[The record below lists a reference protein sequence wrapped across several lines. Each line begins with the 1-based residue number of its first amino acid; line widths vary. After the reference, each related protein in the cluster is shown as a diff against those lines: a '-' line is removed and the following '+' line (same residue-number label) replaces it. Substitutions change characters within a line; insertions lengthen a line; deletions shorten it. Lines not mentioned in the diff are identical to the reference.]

1 MALFFMLMARKNKSR
16 AEELKVMA
24 SFLESPSHLMDE
36 FELNPLSGRVTL
48 EGIDFEWGNIA
59 TIAKELNVQNLLT
72 NRNALLRLNPKYV
85 CHLDNLNKKQEEYI
99 IDKFKISTDSLSFSK
114 NKADLLVV
122 NNEDKIYYVSV
133 KDDIAD
139 SKLGQVCNKEYGKA
153 QLVGGFEG
161 VDLSGFGIPQ
171 EIFYED
177 TYLDESQW
185 AKLNGKKKHKECAY
199 IKKNHPEA
207 WKNIVDNRLEA
218 SYQCLEK
225 FSADI
230 GSDRESLA
238 EFLLKTLVGVAA
250 DLDNYFLSLGEN
262 LIDIH
267 KMLTNFKNLDF
278 KVETEWYQSNTKRQ
292 KRSLIIWIVFPDRRY
307 GLTKIEP
314 AFDGGYDLH
323 ASQTK
328 GIIYYFQQ
336 WPISKKN
343 APRSSIDL
351 NYKNLLLDISK

>member
-1 MALFFMLMARKNKSR
+1 MARSNKSR
-16 AEELKVMA
+16 AEELKFMA
-24 SFLESPSHLMDE
+24 SFLVSPLNLFDE
-36 FELNPLSGRVTL
+36 FEHNPLSGQVNL

-59 TIAKELNVQNLLT
+59 NIAKELKTQYFESNSGKLQ
-72 NRNALLRLNPKYV
+72 RLNPTYI
-85 CHLDNLNKKQEEYI
+85 CHLDNLSKKQEEYI
-99 IDKFKISTDSLSFSK
+99 VNRFKISTDSLSFSK
-114 NKADLLVV
+114 NKADLLIV
-122 NNEDKIYYVSV
+122 NKEDKVIYVSV
-133 KDDIAD
+133 KDEVGD

-153 QLVGGFEG
+153 RLVGGFEG
-161 VDLSGFGIPQ
+161 VDLSVFGIPK
-171 EIFYED
+171 EISRQD
-177 TYLDESQW
+177 TFLEESQW
-185 AKLNGKKKHKECAY
+185 LKLYGKKKHKECAY
-199 IKKNHPEA
+199 VKKRHPEA
-207 WKNIVDNRLEA
+207 WIDLVDNRIEA
-218 SYQCLEK
+218 AYQCLEK

-230 GSDRESLA
+230 GNDRESLA
-238 EFLLKTLVGVAA
+238 EFLLKTFVGVAA

-267 KMLTNFKNLDF
+267 KMLTNLKNLDF

-343 APRSSIDL
+343 ATRSNVDL

>member
-1 MALFFMLMARKNKSR
+1 MARSNRSR
-16 AEELKVMA
+16 AEELKFMA
-24 SFLESPSHLMDE
+24 GLLASPLHLVGE
-36 FELNPLSGRVTL
+36 FELNPLNGRVNL
-48 EGIDFEWGNIA
+48 EGIEFEWGNIA
-59 TIAKELNVQNLLT
+59 TIAKELKPHNLQT
-72 NRNALLRLNPKYV
+72 NSNAILRLNPKYV

-99 IDKFKISTDSLSFSK
+99 INKFRISTDSLSFFK

-122 NNEDKIYYVSV
+122 NSENKIIYISV
-133 KDDIAD
+133 KDDLSD

-153 QLVGGFEG
+153 QLIGGFEG
-161 VDLSGFGIPQ
+161 VDLSSFGIPQ
-171 EIFYED
+171 EISFED
-177 TYLDESQW
+177 TYLNESQW
-185 AKLNGKKKHKECAY
+185 MKLGGKKKSKECAFVKRQY
-199 IKKNHPEA
+199 PEA
-207 WKNIVDNRLEA
+207 WKNLVDDRIEA
-218 SYQCLEK
+218 SYRCLEK
-225 FSADI
+225 FSTDI
-230 GSDRESLA
+230 SNDRESLA

-250 DLDNYFLSLGEN
+250 DLDNYFLSIGEN

-267 KMLTNFKNLDF
+267 RMLTEFKSLEF
-278 KVETEWYQSNTKRQ
+278 TVEIEWYQSNTVRQ

-336 WPISKKN
+336 WPISKKRN
-343 APRSSIDL
+343 VVANEFDL